1 MIESF
6 TRRCLECNEELEGRI
21 DRKFCT
27 EYCRSSYHYRK
38 NKRNQ
43 NSLFRSIDK
52 QLKLNRRI
60 LKLFNKAGKAT
71 VRKEVLL
78 DHGFDPSYFTHYWKN
93 SKGQVYLFCYEHG
106 FSSLRENDREKYVLV
121 RWQDYMRTAIS
132 GG

>member
-1 MIESF
+1 MIEGF

-21 DRKFCT
+21 DKKFCS

-60 LKLFNKAGKAT
+60 LKLYNKAGKAA

-78 DHGFDPSYFTHYWKN
+78 DDGFNPIYFTHYWKN
-93 SKGQVYLFCYEHG
+93 NGARFTFFAMNMVFCP
-106 FSSLRENDREKYVLV
+106 LRKIRRKS
-121 RWQDYMRTAIS
+121 TC
-132 GG
+132 